1 MGRKKVENPKNSCYV
16 FRTTQEEME
25 ILRAIA
31 SSEGI
36 TIAKLIREG
45 LGLAKARRAIDG
57 RLDEA
62 LKTLE

>member
-16 FRTTQEEME
+16 FRATREEMN
-25 ILRAIA
+25 ILKAIA
-31 SSEGI
+31 LTEGI